1 MNGKTKI
8 SDDWL
13 ALFEENIL
21 WFEISVNDFLGVQRS
36 QTVDDSFENY
46 ERLVFGEFF
55 AFFGKFIEIA
65 SLTELGDDDILLI
78 VLLGF

>member
-21 WFEISVNDFLGVQRS
+21 WFEISVDDFLGVQRS
-36 QTVDDSFENY
+36 
-46 ERLVFGEFF
+46 
-55 AFFGKFIEIA
+55 
-65 SLTELGDDDILLI
+65 
-78 VLLGF
+78 